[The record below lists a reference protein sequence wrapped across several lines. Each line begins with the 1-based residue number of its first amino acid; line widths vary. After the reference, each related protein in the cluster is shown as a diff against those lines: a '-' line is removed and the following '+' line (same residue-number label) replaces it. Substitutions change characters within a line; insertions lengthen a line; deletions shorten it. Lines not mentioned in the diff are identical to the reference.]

1 MYASGNYDGE
11 VQQYFEASITWL
23 DRGMTYFSTGD
34 RTLEEIQQMAEPVR
48 ELVEQASALVQQKLN
63 LPSTRPD
70 INPIVDKTDRLV
82 RKFRESF
89 IVLAQA
95 KVALD
100 RDALE
105 KYVEAANLFAN
116 VKTLCL
122 EDSNQCT
129 RINDVLDILKV
140 VQDPLQEQLEDNPEV
155 FKKIQEMFEE

>member
-1 MYASGNYDGE
+1 M
-11 VQQYFEASITWL
+11 
-23 DRGMTYFSTGD
+23 
-34 RTLEEIQQMAEPVR
+34 
-48 ELVEQASALVQQKLN
+48 QQKLN